1 MLNTQDDAR
10 IGATHLGKTHH
21 IVHRD
26 IGVGAHVAQNRQA
39 AGAVGQCIGEARTHR
54 LLLALGLIAK
64 RRHVGGSG
72 SGHGAGGAG
81 REERV
86 RVTLLDSAAGK
97 HDRGLALGHH
107 GSNGIVIHG
116 DDIGRLQGLNTSVSR
131 GKGVH
136 DLCGTDGQ
144 DLDIGIRC
152 KRRLDTVEDNLWLL
166 VSTHNVYTNANVTHI
181 HTPYTKMADSLSRPL
196 WFQLERHRIQSI
208 QLLGNDNLAV
218 LVETA
223 AGAHVVRELN
233 STATGARGLSRSR
246 DLHVG
251 GTAGVSA
258 DTTLLLFRYGHSD
271 LPYELSSVAI
281 TRK

>member
-1 MLNTQDDAR
+1 MLDAQDDAG

-21 IVHRD
+21 VVDLD
-26 IGVGAHVAQNRQA
+26 IGVGAHIAQHRQT
-39 AGAVGQCIGEARTHR
+39 AGTIGQRIGEARTHR
-54 LLLALGLIAK
+54 LLLALGLIPK
-64 RRHVGGSG
+64 WRHVSGGG
-72 SGHGAGGAG
+72 SGHGTGGTG
-81 REERV
+81 GEERI
-86 RVTLLDSAAGK
+86 RVALLNGTARK
-97 HDRGLALGHH
+97 HDRRLTLGHH
-107 GSNGIVIHG
+107 GANGIVIHG
-116 DDIGRLQGLNTSVSR
+116 DNVRCLKGLNTCVGSS
-131 GKGVH
+131 KGI
-136 DLCGTDGQ
+136 DDFGGASCQ
-144 DLDIGIRC
+144 DLDIGIGGKC
-152 KRRLDTVEDNLWLL
+152 SLDTIENNLRFL
-166 VSTHNVYTNANVTHI
+166 VSAHNVYTNANVTHI
-181 HTPYTKMADSLSRPL
+181 HAPYTKMADSMSRPL

-208 QLLGNDNLAV
+208 PLLSNDNLAV

-223 AGAHVVRELN
+223 ARAHVVRQLD